1 MIKFSVLLEN
11 IWNGGYE
18 KHPLEAWSHAQ
29 PGKVKFEPF
38 EYTSLTYNHVDD
50 FILKVKSFVALISK
64 HLESERDWG
73 GAREWEKEGEKRD

>member
-1 MIKFSVLLEN
+1 M
-11 IWNGGYE
+11 
-18 KHPLEAWSHAQ
+18 P
-29 PGKVKFEPF
+29 
-38 EYTSLTYNHVDD
+38 LTYNHVDD